1 MLSMAVVLCAIVLGT
16 AACSARNGLG
26 TSSAVCFRAIPV
38 GKAAVDVPTAA
49 GKTGGSPTSVV
60 PGGTATSR
68 PPNPVFVGV
77 RSASQKQID
86 TFGASHNYEKAELTK
101 RNGGPVKSTCLVA
114 FRGSFDPDS
123 VSDLL
128 GPVPP
133 AGHRTYAVVVVSEPS
148 NKLLATFLKS
158 KEPISFTHYAV
169 GGG

>member
-1 MLSMAVVLCAIVLGT
+1 MAVVLCAMVLGT
-16 AACSARNGLG
+16 AGCSARNGLG

-38 GKAAVDVPTAA
+38 GKAAVDASKAT
-49 GKTGGSPTSVV
+49 GETGGSQPPVV
-60 PGGTATSR
+60 PGGSA
-68 PPNPVFVGV
+68 PPAAPTPVFVGV

-86 TFGASHNYEKAELTK
+86 AFGASHNYEKAQLIK

-114 FRGSFDPDS
+114 FRGSFEPGS

-133 AGHRTYAVVVVSEPS
+133 VGHRTYAVVVVSEPS
-148 NKLLATFLKS
+148 NKLLATFLRS